1 MATDRA
7 SAAQSDTFHAESR
20 GDWRRWLE
28 EHHGRGRGVW
38 LVTWKPHTGR
48 PRVTYEEAVEEALC
62 FGWVD
67 SRAGTLDD
75 ERHSQWFA
83 PRKQGSNWARSN
95 KIRVERL
102 ERDGLMTD
110 AGRAAI
116 EAARADGSWSRLDDV
131 ENLIVPEDLGAAFDE
146 HPGAREHWD
155 AFPRSARRAILEWI
169 VNAKRDETRRKRLRE
184 TAEAAAR
191 GERANERPRQG

>member
-1 MATDRA
+1 
-7 SAAQSDTFHAESR
+7 
-20 GDWRRWLE
+20 
-28 EHHGRGRGVW
+28 VW

-116 EAARADGSWSRLDDV
+116 EAAKADGSWSRLDDV
-131 ENLIVPEDLGAAFDE
+131 ENLIVPDDLGAAFDE
-146 HPGAREHWD
+146 HPRAREHWD

-184 TAEAAAR
+184 TAESAAR
-191 GERANERPRQG
+191 GKRANERPREGV